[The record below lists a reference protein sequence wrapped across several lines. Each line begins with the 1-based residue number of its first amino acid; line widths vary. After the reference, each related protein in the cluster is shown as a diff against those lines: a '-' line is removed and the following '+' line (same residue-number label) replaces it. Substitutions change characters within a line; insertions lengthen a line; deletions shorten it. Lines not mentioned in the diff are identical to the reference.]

1 MVVDGKGVHAHVS
14 TVRALFL
21 GIYSLYNVC
30 IAPSVYALF
39 LLLLATAKNRLYSEE
54 GRSHSLKLDQAKHR
68 PSRRSPR
75 PILRVG
81 NWGVGSKA
89 VPTFHEEGEVQV
101 LSPGTCNSAPA
112 LPCFALP
119 WPQAVYLGQGSLLSS
134 PCCTVLYSHSMP
146 TRSHTHAHPSRTF
159 CYSPLPDK
167 GQIVAIQPFLNHG
180 CL

>member
-1 MVVDGKGVHAHVS
+1 MNVS

-21 GIYSLYNVC
+21 GIYSLHNVC
-30 IAPSVYALF
+30 IAPSVLALF
-39 LLLLATAKNRLYSEE
+39 LLLLATAKNRLHSE
-54 GRSHSLKLDQAKHR
+54 GRKSHSLSLKLDQAKHR

-101 LSPGTCNSAPA
+101 LSPGTCTSDCLPPA

-119 WPQAVYLGQGSLLSS
+119 WPQSCLPRAGFPALF
-134 PCCTVLYSHSMP
+134 PVLYSHAVTRIRIHLGLSATHLCP
-146 TRSHTHAHPSRTF
+146 TRGKSLRF
-159 CYSPLPDK
+159 SP
-167 GQIVAIQPFLNHG
+167 F
-180 CL
+180 

>member
-1 MVVDGKGVHAHVS
+1 MDVDGGVHAHVS

-21 GIYSLYNVC
+21 GIYSLYNVY
-30 IAPSVYALF
+30 IAPSVSALF
-39 LLLLATAKNRLYSEE
+39 LLLLATAKNRLHSEE

-89 VPTFHEEGEVQV
+89 VSTFHEEGEVQV
-101 LSPGTCNSAPA
+101 LSPGTCNSACPCPA
-112 LPCFALP
+112 LP
-119 WPQAVYLGQGSLLSS
+119 YLGPKLFTSGRAPCSL
-134 PCCTVLYSHSMP
+134 PRAVLYSHSMP